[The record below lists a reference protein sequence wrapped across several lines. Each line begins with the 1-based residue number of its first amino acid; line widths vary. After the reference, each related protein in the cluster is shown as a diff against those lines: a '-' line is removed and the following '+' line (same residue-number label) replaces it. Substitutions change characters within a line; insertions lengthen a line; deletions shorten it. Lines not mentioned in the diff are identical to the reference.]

1 VAGNQVRK
9 EFKIMCQNNKKS
21 NIRMNYPKP
30 ISSIV
35 SYIILLLSLVLIMA
49 IVYGI
54 DVFVAML
61 TTKFF

>member
-1 VAGNQVRK
+1 
-9 EFKIMCQNNKKS
+9 MCQNNKKS